1 MKILE
6 ASMKETRIL
15 FKMATKICNNEMLTN
30 QTNLK
35 KFYSQMKNQTVLF
48 VSRKVYKFE
57 KTWKYLKYFYL

>member
-30 QTNLK
+30 QKNLK
-35 KFYSQMKNQTVLF
+35 KFYSQMKKQTVLF

>member
-30 QTNLK
+30 QKNLK
-35 KFYSQMKNQTVLF
+35 KFYSQMKNQTVLL
-48 VSRKVYKFE
+48 VSRKGYNKE
-57 KTWKYLKYFYL
+57 KIWKYLKYFYH

>member
-30 QTNLK
+30 QKNLK

>member
-1 MKILE
+1 
-6 ASMKETRIL
+6 MKETRIL

>member
-6 ASMKETRIL
+6 ATQKDSHVL
-15 FKMATKICNNEMLTN
+15 AQMATKICDNEMLTN

>member
-1 MKILE
+1 
-6 ASMKETRIL
+6 MKETRIL

-30 QTNLK
+30 QKNLK